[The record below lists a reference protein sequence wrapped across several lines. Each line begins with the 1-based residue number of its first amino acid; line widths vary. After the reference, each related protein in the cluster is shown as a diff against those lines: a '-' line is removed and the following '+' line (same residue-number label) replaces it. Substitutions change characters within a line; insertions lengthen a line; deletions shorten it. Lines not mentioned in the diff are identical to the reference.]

1 MLNSYI
7 KHMKLV
13 TRIII
18 LFQNILK
25 VKELSRTPKC
35 YFTWKH
41 LELHCG
47 SLQMTKV
54 VVNKADNVTSLK
66 CRSVYLNYA
75 CFKLVVRHRSNF
87 SFPEFG

>member
-1 MLNSYI
+1 
-7 KHMKLV
+7 MKLV

-18 LFQNILK
+18 VSQNILR

-47 SLQMTKV
+47 NLQMTKM
-54 VVNKADNVTSLK
+54 VVNKADNVTFLK
-66 CRSVYLNYA
+66 SRSVYLNYA
-75 CFKLVVRHRSNF
+75 CFKLVVRRRSNF
-87 SFPEFG
+87 SFPKFW